1 MFDLFYF
8 QALAVKESR
17 VREAT
22 IQRKKMRG
30 RKSTRAGE
38 VYGSRETTKQHQFF
52 RRWLKRGQV
61 EERVR
66 WD

>member
-22 IQRKKMRG
+22 GQRKTMRG
-30 RKSTRAGE
+30 RESTRAGE
-38 VYGSRETTKQHQFF
+38 VYGSRETAKQ
-52 RRWLKRGQV
+52 
-61 EERVR
+61 
-66 WD
+66 